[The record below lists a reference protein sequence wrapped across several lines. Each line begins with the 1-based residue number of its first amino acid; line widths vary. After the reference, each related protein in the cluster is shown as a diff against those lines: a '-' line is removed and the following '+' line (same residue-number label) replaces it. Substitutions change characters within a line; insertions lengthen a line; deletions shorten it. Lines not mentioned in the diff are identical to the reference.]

1 MKQVAGRL
9 KLDLAQYRELAA
21 FAQFDSDLDPETK
34 KFLNRGARATEVLK
48 QQKNQPL
55 DLAHEVAI
63 LWAVANGYLDD
74 LEISKVKAYEDALFQ
89 TVDVQ
94 HKKLIGRINENKA
107 LDKKDEEEL
116 KKIVSSL
123 SI

>member
-34 KFLNRGARATEVLK
+34 KFLNRGARATEALK

-63 LWAVANGYLDD
+63 LWAIANGYLDGI
-74 LEISKVKAYEDALFQ
+74 EISKVKAYEEALFQ
-89 TVDVQ
+89 ACDIQ
-94 HKKLIGRINENKA
+94 HKKLLNRLNE
-107 LDKKDEEEL
+107 KKILEKEDEEEL
-116 KKIVSSL
+116 RKIVQ
-123 SI
+123 SISV